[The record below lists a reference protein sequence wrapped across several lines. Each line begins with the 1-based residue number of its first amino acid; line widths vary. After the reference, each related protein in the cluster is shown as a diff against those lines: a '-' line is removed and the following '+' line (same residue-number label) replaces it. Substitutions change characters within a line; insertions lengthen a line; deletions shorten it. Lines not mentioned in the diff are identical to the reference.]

1 MSVRTPNISSALF
14 ASECIE
20 RAVTLTKKGSA
31 VPSNQC
37 PVCKGKAPKR
47 SLNPSESA
55 ARLSALYE
63 NIVNEY
69 AEAVGDEQY
78 EKNPEFNYAT
88 TSVPLENLS
97 QLYPYP
103 EKPKEGT
110 SSPILH
116 LQSESQLSERVDTQ
130 EFNRLLE
137 MNESIAAEL
146 AELDRKLADKPDL
159 GINTLAALEEIEFPS
174 TPDDFTLEVENIPP
188 KPKKIKSSTYMAEKT
203 TSKTREPVKP
213 EAKVI
218 SRVKTIKS
226 EAISTPVKQQVEV
239 SITPVKAIKL
249 TKSKKPTT
257 PVTPKS
263 IDSSFVSTSGLIDAS
278 LITLAKWSDQFSI
291 KVLPELDDCNTL
303 IVATDDQLIVQKRTM
318 KYFEALLVPEKM
330 SLISFKWIE
339 ACLKSKKLVPS
350 EPFRIKGDQ
359 VSKKRKQSPSSQ
371 PHSLFASHR
380 FYFYGSAFFQPPP
393 DQLYKLI
400 KLAGSEVIHDVEQLL
415 TQAKSY
421 KCMILVDASSQT
433 DYETDAEIIKRFP
446 ILSATWILDC
456 ISCQRVLDYKDYL
469 IL

>member
-1 MSVRTPNISSALF
+1 M
-14 ASECIE
+14 
-20 RAVTLTKKGSA
+20 TKKGST

-69 AEAVGDEQY
+69 ADAVGDEKD
-78 EKNPEFNYAT
+78 EKNPESNYAG
-88 TSVPLENLS
+88 TSIPLENLS

-103 EKPKEGT
+103 EKPNESP
-110 SSPILH
+110 SSPFLH

-159 GINTLAALEEIEFPS
+159 GFNTLAALEEIEFPS
-174 TPDDFTLEVENIPP
+174 TPDDFTLEIENIEP
-188 KPKKIKSSTYMAEKT
+188 KPKRSKIST
-203 TSKTREPVKP
+203 TSKNRAPVKR
-213 EAKVI
+213 EAKAI

-226 EAISTPVKQQVEV
+226 EAVSTPVKQLVEV
-239 SITPVKAIKL
+239 SITPIKPIKL
-249 TKSKKPTT
+249 AKSKKPTT

-263 IDSSFVSTSGLIDAS
+263 INSIVVSTSGLKDAS
-278 LITLAKWSDQFSI
+278 LITLTKWSDQFNI
-291 KVLPELDDCNTL
+291 KVLPELDGCNTL

-318 KYFEALLVPEKM
+318 KYFEALLVPEKV

-380 FYFYGSAFFQPPP
+380 FYLYGSAFCQPPP
-393 DQLYKLI
+393 DQLDALI
-400 KLAGSEVIHDVEQLL
+400 KLAGSEVIYDIEQLPTL
-415 TQAKSY
+415 AKSY
-421 KCMILVDASSQT
+421 KCMILVDASNQT
-433 DYETDAEIIKRFP
+433 DYETDAETIKRFP

-469 IL
+469 LL